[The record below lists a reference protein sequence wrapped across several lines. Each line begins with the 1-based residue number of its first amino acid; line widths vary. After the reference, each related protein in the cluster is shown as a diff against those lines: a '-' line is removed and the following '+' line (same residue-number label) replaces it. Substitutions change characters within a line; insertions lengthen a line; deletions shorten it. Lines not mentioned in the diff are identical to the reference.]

1 MALENIAIMEEE
13 GLVERSAEMGERLLV
28 RLREALQ
35 GHPLVGDVRGRGLLI
50 GIELV
55 ADKATRA
62 PASPGTSTAM
72 VAAAQRRGLLVGR
85 NADTA
90 GRARQRARRWRRRCR

>member
-1 MALENIAIMEEE
+1 M
-13 GLVERSAEMGERLLV
+13 
-28 RLREALQ
+28 
-35 GHPLVGDVRGRGLLI
+35 
-50 GIELV
+50 

-62 PASPGTSTAM
+62 PASLGTSTAM

-90 GRARQRARRWRRRCR
+90 AGLDNVLAVAPPLSLTDEDADHIVAALAGAFADTDAPAPPDEAAGAKGESA